1 MLRLINKTDEFPKF
15 VHPNVKFGRTDEGT
29 CFLRVTLSDLTCSL
43 GRIALLIVRDLL
55 LSLDMKE
62 STIVFTAEAGLEV

>member
-1 MLRLINKTDEFPKF
+1 MK
-15 VHPNVKFGRTDEGT
+15 VHVFFELHLMIFTT
-29 CFLRVTLSDLTCSL
+29 SL